1 MKEFSELYRLYSEKI
16 YKYLLYLTCNKY
28 DAEELLQETFFQAF
42 KSISR
47 FKGESSISTWLFSIA
62 RNVYLKKYNGDKK
75 RNETYLEFE
84 NIIGGTK
91 SPLEEL
97 EDKEEESR
105 ILKAINLLDEPY
117 RQVVILR
124 SLNELS
130 FREIG
135 DILNKNENWARV
147 TFYRGKVKLGKELEL

>member
-16 YKYLLYLTCNKY
+16 YKYLLYLTCNKHE
-28 DAEELLQETFFQAF
+28 AEELLQETFFQAF

-62 RNVYLKKYNGDKK
+62 RNVYLKKYNDDKK
-75 RNETYLEFE
+75 RDEISLELE
-84 NIIGGTK
+84 NIIGVTK
-91 SPLEEL
+91 SPLDEL
-97 EDKEEESR
+97 EAKEEECR
-105 ILKAINLLDEPY
+105 ILKAINLLDETY

-135 DILNKNENWARV
+135 EILNKNENWARV
-147 TFYRGKVKLGKELEL
+147 TFYRGKVKLGKELYP

>member
-1 MKEFSELYRLYSEKI
+1 MKEFSEIYRLYSDKI
-16 YKYLLYLTCNKY
+16 YKYLLYLTCNKH

-42 KSISR
+42 KSIAR

-62 RNVYLKKYNGDKK
+62 RNVYLKKYNVDKK
-75 RNETYLEFE
+75 RNETSLEVE
-84 NIIGGTK
+84 NIIVVTK
-91 SPLEEL
+91 LPLDELEE
-97 EDKEEESR
+97 KEGVLS

-130 FREIG
+130 FREVG
-135 DILNKNENWARV
+135 EILNRNENWARV
-147 TFYRGKVKLGKELEL
+147 TFYRGKAKLGKELCL

>member
-16 YKYLLYLTCNKY
+16 YKYLLYLTCNKH

-75 RNETYLEFE
+75 RKEISLEVE
-84 NIIGGTK
+84 DIKVIVK
-91 SPLEEL
+91 SPLDEL
-97 EDKEEESR
+97 EEKEEVNR
-105 ILKAINLLDEPY
+105 ILKAINILDEPY

-135 DILNKNENWARV
+135 DILNKNENWVRV
-147 TFYRGKVKLGKELEL
+147 TFYRGKVKLGKELNL

>member
-1 MKEFSELYRLYSEKI
+1 MKEFSQLYRLYSEKI
-16 YKYLLYLTCNKY
+16 YKYLLYLTCNKHE
-28 DAEELLQETFFQAF
+28 AEELLQETFFQAF

-62 RNVYLKKYNGDKK
+62 RNVYLKKYNDDKK
-75 RNETYLEFE
+75 RDETSLELE
-84 NIIGGTK
+84 NIIGVAK
-91 SPLEEL
+91 SPLDEL
-97 EDKEEESR
+97 EAKEDERR
-105 ILKAINLLDEPY
+105 ILKAINLLDDTY

-135 DILNKNENWARV
+135 EILNKNENWARV
-147 TFYRGKVKLGKELEL
+147 TFYRGKVKLGKELYS